1 MKSFDINYFNIGS
14 RLTLI
19 FMILIAIILGG
30 NALLIWQFRLAR
42 LQTDRLTDVSQQMI
56 EILRLQESLL
66 AFHHRLE
73 ELTQSRDAHRLV
85 TEAEPLHRA
94 LLEQIQRTRN
104 ASHLEAGVAPTFLTT
119 LEAIQFTLTSQLAAV
134 TAIAMSGDWEAV
146 RLRLANEMR
155 PLETQTSALVN
166 SVDQDVSEELT
177 QAVANMTN
185 LQLRILV
192 IVPMTAIS
200 TFFIAAF
207 FGRAITKRI
216 TELRFEER
224 VGERTRIAGE
234 MHDTLLQGCIST
246 AMQLHVAN
254 RHLPADLEAKP
265 LVGEILE
272 QLEKVIEEGRNAL
285 RGLRSTIGSSRS
297 LEKAF
302 SEIGEELGNYGQ
314 VEYRVLVHGRPISL
328 RPAIRDEVYLIG
340 REALANAFRHAQASA
355 VEVELLYQTNQ
366 LRMLIRDN
374 GHGIDPE
381 VLREGREGHWGLC
394 GMRERAKRI
403 GGKLRV
409 LSGEETGTEIEL
421 MIPAQVAFEEE
432 SHQGLR

>member
-166 SVDQDVSEELT
+166 SVDQDVS
-177 QAVANMTN
+177 
-185 LQLRILV
+185 
-192 IVPMTAIS
+192 
-200 TFFIAAF
+200 
-207 FGRAITKRI
+207 
-216 TELRFEER
+216 
-224 VGERTRIAGE
+224 
-234 MHDTLLQGCIST
+234 D
-246 AMQLHVAN
+246 LHVFHRRLLRAG
-254 RHLPADLEAKP
+254 HYEAD
-265 LVGEILE
+265 
-272 QLEKVIEEGRNAL
+272 
-285 RGLRSTIGSSRS
+285 
-297 LEKAF
+297 
-302 SEIGEELGNYGQ
+302 
-314 VEYRVLVHGRPISL
+314 H
-328 RPAIRDEVYLIG
+328 
-340 REALANAFRHAQASA
+340 
-355 VEVELLYQTNQ
+355 
-366 LRMLIRDN
+366 
-374 GHGIDPE
+374 
-381 VLREGREGHWGLC
+381 
-394 GMRERAKRI
+394 
-403 GGKLRV
+403 
-409 LSGEETGTEIEL
+409 
-421 MIPAQVAFEEE
+421 
-432 SHQGLR
+432 